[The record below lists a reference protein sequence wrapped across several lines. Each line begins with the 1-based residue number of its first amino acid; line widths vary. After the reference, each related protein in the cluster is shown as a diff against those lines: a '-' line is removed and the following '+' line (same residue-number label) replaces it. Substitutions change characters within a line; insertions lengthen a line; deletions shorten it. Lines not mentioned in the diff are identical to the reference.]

1 MLPDAPKERKGGAP
15 ADPQYFRYAGLGMQ
29 FALTFLAF
37 GALGYWLD
45 GELGTS
51 PWLLLMGIALGATGA
66 FISLVRK
73 VQPARDPSREDG
85 SRGPKK
91 P

>member
-1 MLPDAPKERKGGAP
+1 MPPNAPQERKGRTQ

-45 GELGTS
+45 GKLGTT
-51 PWLLLMGIALGATGA
+51 PWLLLIGIALGATGA

-73 VQPARDPSREDG
+73 VQPARDSARKGG
-85 SRGPKK
+85 SGGPN